1 MPSAAVARYY
11 AYKAT
16 KAVEL
21 YRPIMYLY
29 FAGAG
34 LSFFQ
39 ITVLEAAY
47 NVTTVLG
54 EIPTGYLGDRIGRR
68 DGLIVGTSVIALTL
82 LGLGLAGRLDESR
95 AFPAFLGLYVCW
107 SLGYTFRSG
116 TEDAWLY
123 DSLVG
128 DGRSFSDLRG
138 RGESFA
144 LAAGVVAA
152 VAGGYLAAVDLAY
165 PFFAAAAVTALGAV
179 ILLTVDADDDDPADR
194 TTLSAT
200 LDAVRAAFADRRLR
214 AFLVLYYVLFAATT
228 YLAFIFLQPR
238 IEAVAAGYPL
248 GDVETLLGWYYAAI
262 SLAAAG
268 FTYRAE
274 WIRAVVGLR
283 AWFLVVPLAVG
294 LLLVGQWVLPVSAF
308 LAFVLVRGLSE
319 ATRVF
324 ASQYVNDRID
334 AVGRATTLSA
344 MSMVSGLAV
353 VPFQLGSGLLS
364 DAVSPGAALA
374 AAGVVLFVGT
384 VAVHLLSVPVDG
396 GESGRHWRDW

>member
-29 FAGAG
+29 FASAG

-47 NVTTVLG
+47 SATTVLG
-54 EIPTGYLGDRIGRR
+54 EIPTGYLGDRLGRR
-68 DGLIVGTSVIALTL
+68 DGLVLGTAVIALTL
-82 LGLGLAGRLDESR
+82 LGLGLAGSLADP
-95 AFPAFLGLYVCW
+95 FPAFLALYVCW

-128 DGRSFSDLRG
+128 EGQSFSDLRG

-144 LAAGVVAA
+144 LASGVVAA
-152 VAGGYLAAVDLAY
+152 VAGGYLASVDMAY
-165 PFFAAAAVTALGAV
+165 PFFAAAAVTGLGAL
-179 ILLTVDADDDDPADR
+179 ILLTVDSDRAESGDPADR
-194 TTLSAT
+194 TTLAAS
-200 LDAVRAAFADRRLR
+200 LDAVRAALSDPRLR
-214 AFLVLYYVLFAATT
+214 AFLVLYYVLFSAAT

-238 IEAVAAGYPL
+238 IETVAAGYQL
-248 GDVETLLGWYYAAI
+248 GDVETLLGWYYAGI

-274 WIRAVVGLR
+274 WIRERVGLR
-283 AWFLVVPLAVG
+283 LWFLAVPAAVG
-294 LLLVGQWVLPVSAF
+294 LLLVGQWALPVSAF
-308 LAFVLVRGLSE
+308 VAFVLVRGLSE

-344 MSMVSGLAV
+344 MSMVSGLTV
-353 VPFQLGSGLLS
+353 IPFQLGSGLLS

-374 AAGVVLFVGT
+374 AAGGVLLVGSVV
-384 VAVHLLSVPVDG
+384 VHLVATPVDDEADG
-396 GESGRHWRDW
+396 

>member
-29 FAGAG
+29 FASAG

-39 ITVLEAAY
+39 ITLLEAAY
-47 NVTTVLG
+47 NVATVLG
-54 EIPTGYLGDRIGRR
+54 EIPTGYLGDRLGRR
-68 DGLIVGTSVIALTL
+68 NGLVVGTATITLTL
-82 LGLGLAGRLDESR
+82 LGLGLAGRLTDP
-95 AFPAFLGLYVCW
+95 FPAFLALYVCW

-123 DSLVG
+123 DSLVD

-144 LAAGVVAA
+144 LASGVVAA
-152 VAGGYLAAVDLAY
+152 VAGGYLASVELAY
-165 PFFAAAAVTALGAV
+165 PFYAAAAVTGLGAA
-179 ILLTVDADDDDPADR
+179 ILLTVDDDRAAADDPSDR
-194 TTLSAT
+194 TTLSAS
-200 LDAVRAAFADRRLR
+200 LDAVRAAFSDPRLR
-214 AFLVLYYVLFAATT
+214 AFLVLYYVLFSAAT

-238 IEAVAAGYPL
+238 IETVAAGYQL

-262 SLAAAG
+262 SLAAAA

-274 WIRAVVGLR
+274 WIRERVGLR
-283 AWFLVVPLAVG
+283 AWFLAVPVGVG
-294 LLLVGQWVLPVSAF
+294 LLLVGQWLLPVSAF
-308 LAFVLVRGLSE
+308 VAFVLIRGLSE

-344 MSMVSGLAV
+344 MSMVSGLTV
-353 VPFQLGSGLLS
+353 IPFQLGSGLLS

-374 AAGVVLFVGT
+374 ATGGVLAVG
-384 VAVHLLSVPVDG
+384 AVVVHAASTPVDDRAG
-396 GESGRHWRDW
+396 G

>member
-1 MPSAAVARYY
+1 MASTAVARYY

-29 FAGAG
+29 FASAG

-47 NVTTVLG
+47 NVTTVVG
-54 EIPTGYLGDRIGRR
+54 EIPTGYLGDRLGRR
-68 DGLIVGTSVIALTL
+68 NGLVLGTLVITLTL
-82 LGLGLAGRLDESR
+82 FGLGLAGGLADP
-95 AFPAFLGLYVCW
+95 FPAFLALYVCW

-116 TEDAWLY
+116 TEDAWIY
-123 DSLVG
+123 DSLVD
-128 DGRSFSDLRG
+128 DGQSFSNLRG

-144 LAAGVVAA
+144 LTAGVLAA
-152 VAGGYLAAVDLAY
+152 VAGGYLASVELAY
-165 PFFAAAAVTALGAV
+165 PFFAAAAVTGIGAV
-179 ILLTVDADDDDPADR
+179 ILLTADDDSADAGDPSDR
-194 TTLSAT
+194 TTLAASLET
-200 LDAVRAAFADRRLR
+200 VRAAFADPRLR
-214 AFLVLYYVLFAATT
+214 AFLVLYYVLFSAAT

-274 WIRAVVGLR
+274 WIRKTVGLR
-283 AWFLVVPLAVG
+283 RWFVAVPLGVG

-308 LAFVLVRGLSE
+308 VAFVLIRGLSE

-344 MSMVSGLAV
+344 MSMVSGLSV
-353 VPFQLGSGLLS
+353 IPFQLGSGLLS
-364 DAVSPGAALA
+364 DALSPGIALA
-374 AAGVVLFVGT
+374 AAGGLLVVG
-384 VAVHLLSVPVDG
+384 AAIVHLLSTPVA
-396 GESGRHWRDW
+396 E

>member
-1 MPSAAVARYY
+1 MPTGTVARYY

-29 FAGAG
+29 FASAG

-47 NVTTVLG
+47 NVATVLG
-54 EIPTGYLGDRIGRR
+54 EIPTGYLGDRLGRR
-68 DGLIVGTSVIALTL
+68 NGLVFGTSMIALTL
-82 LGLGLAGRLDESR
+82 AGIGLAGRLAEP
-95 AFPAFLGLYVCW
+95 FPVFLALYVCW

-128 DGRSFSDLRG
+128 EDRSFSDLRG

-144 LAAGVVAA
+144 LASGVVAA
-152 VAGGYLAAVDLAY
+152 VAGGYLASVELAY
-165 PFFAAAAVTALGAV
+165 PFYAAAGVTGLGAL
-179 ILLTVDADDDDPADR
+179 ILLTVDAESAESGDPADR
-194 TTLSAT
+194 TTLAAT
-200 LDAVRAAFADRRLR
+200 LETVRAAFADPRLR
-214 AFLVLYYVLFAATT
+214 AFLVLYYVLFSAAT

-238 IEAVAAGYPL
+238 IETVAAGYQL
-248 GDVETLLGWYYAAI
+248 GDVETLLGWYYAGI

-268 FTYRAE
+268 FTYRAA
-274 WIRAVVGLR
+274 WIRETVGLR
-283 AWFLVVPLAVG
+283 LWFLAVPVAVG
-294 LLLVGQWVLPVSAF
+294 LLLVGQWVLPLSAF
-308 LAFVLVRGLSE
+308 VAFVLVRGLSE

-344 MSMVSGLAV
+344 MSMVSGLTV
-353 VPFQLGSGLLS
+353 IPFQLGSGLLS
-364 DAVSPGAALA
+364 DAASPGIALA
-374 AAGVVLFVGT
+374 AAGGVLVAGT
-384 VAVHLLSVPVDG
+384 AVVHLVGVPVD
-396 GESGRHWRDW
+396 EREATS

>member
-1 MPSAAVARYY
+1 MTSAAVVRYY

-29 FAGAG
+29 FASAG

-47 NVTTVLG
+47 NATTVLG
-54 EIPTGYLGDRIGRR
+54 EIPTGYLGDRLGRR
-68 DGLIVGTSVIALTL
+68 NGLVLGTVVIALTL
-82 LGLGLAGRLDESR
+82 FGIGLADS
-95 AFPAFLGLYVCW
+95 FPAFLLLYICW

-128 DGRSFSDLRG
+128 DDRSFSDLRG

-144 LAAGVVAA
+144 LGSGVVAA
-152 VAGGYLAAVDLAY
+152 VAGGYLASIELAY
-165 PFFAAAAVTALGAV
+165 PFFAAAAVTALGAA
-179 ILLTVDADDDDPADR
+179 ILLTVDTESADAGDPADR

-200 LDAVRAAFADRRLR
+200 VETVRTAFADPRIRS
-214 AFLVLYYVLFAATT
+214 FLVLYYVLFSAVT

-238 IEAVAAGYPL
+238 IETVTVGYSL
-248 GDVETLLGWYYAAI
+248 GDVETLLGWYYGGI

-274 WIRAVVGLR
+274 WIRERVGLR
-283 AWFLVVPLAVG
+283 RWFLAVPIVVG
-294 LLLVGQWVLPVSAF
+294 LLLVGQWLLPLSAF

-319 ATRVF
+319 STRVF

-334 AVGRATTLSA
+334 AIGRATTLSA
-344 MSMVSGLAV
+344 MSMVSGLTV
-353 VPFQLGSGLLS
+353 IPFQLGSGLLS

-374 AAGVVLFVGT
+374 AAGGVLVVGT
-384 VAVHLLSVPVDG
+384 LAVHLVGTPVDAA
-396 GESGRHWRDW
+396 ETTR

>member
-29 FAGAG
+29 FASAG

-54 EIPTGYLGDRIGRR
+54 EIPTGYLGDRLGRR
-68 DGLIVGTSVIALTL
+68 DGLIAGTAMIALTL
-82 LGLGLAGRLDESR
+82 LGLGLADRLAR
-95 AFPAFLGLYVCW
+95 PFPAFLALYVCW

-128 DGRSFSDLRG
+128 DRSFSDVRG
-138 RGESFA
+138 RGESVA
-144 LAAGVVAA
+144 LGSGVVAA

-165 PFFAAAAVTALGAV
+165 PFFAAGAVTGAGAV
-179 ILLTVDADDDDPADR
+179 ILLTVDADGDADPADR
-194 TTLSAT
+194 TTLSAS
-200 LDAVRAAFADRRLR
+200 LDAVRAAFTDHRLR

-238 IEAVAAGYPL
+238 IETVAAGYPL

-283 AWFLVVPLAVG
+283 AWFLAVPLAVG
-294 LLLVGQWVLPVSAF
+294 LLLVGQWLVPVSAF

-374 AAGVVLFVGT
+374 AAGAVLVAGT
-384 VAVHLLSVPVDG
+384 VAVHLLWVPVDD
-396 GESGRHWRDW
+396 GE

>member
-29 FAGAG
+29 FASAG

-47 NVTTVLG
+47 NATTVLG
-54 EIPTGYLGDRIGRR
+54 EVPTGYLGDRLGRR
-68 DGLIVGTSVIALTL
+68 NGLILGTVLITLTL
-82 LGLGLAGRLDESR
+82 LGLGVAGGLSDP
-95 AFPAFLGLYVCW
+95 FPAFLVLYICW

-128 DGRSFSDLRG
+128 KGRSFSDLRG

-144 LAAGVVAA
+144 LASGVVAA
-152 VAGGYLAAVDLAY
+152 VAGGYLAAIELAY
-165 PFFAAAAVTALGAV
+165 PFYAAAAVTGLGAA
-179 ILLTVDADDDDPADR
+179 ILLTVEDDGGDDPADR
-194 TTLSAT
+194 TTLSAS
-200 LDAVRAAFADRRLR
+200 LDAVRAAFADPRLR
-214 AFLVLYYVLFAATT
+214 AFLVLYYVLFSAAT

-238 IEAVAAGYPL
+238 IETVAAGYQL
-248 GDVETLLGWYYAAI
+248 GDVETLLGWYYAGI
-262 SLAAAG
+262 SLAAAA

-274 WIRAVVGLR
+274 WIRETVGLR
-283 AWFLVVPLAVG
+283 LWFVAVPVGVG

-308 LAFVLVRGLSE
+308 VAFVLVRGLSE

-334 AVGRATTLSA
+334 DVGRATTLSA

-353 VPFQLGSGLLS
+353 IPFQLGSGLLS

-374 AAGVVLFVGT
+374 AAGGVLVVGAVLAHV
-384 VAVHLLSVPVDG
+384 VASPVDAEVTG
-396 GESGRHWRDW
+396 

>member
-1 MPSAAVARYY
+1 MTSGAVVRYY

-29 FAGAG
+29 FASAG

-47 NVTTVLG
+47 NATTVLG
-54 EIPTGYLGDRIGRR
+54 EIPTGYLGDRLGRR
-68 DGLIVGTSVIALTL
+68 NGLVLGTAVIALTL
-82 LGLGLAGRLDESR
+82 FGIGLAGRLAEP
-95 AFPAFLGLYVCW
+95 FPVFLALYVCW

-128 DGRSFSDLRG
+128 DDRSFSDLRG

-144 LAAGVVAA
+144 LASGVIAA
-152 VAGGYLAAVDLAY
+152 VAGGYLASVELAY
-165 PFFAAAAVTALGAV
+165 PFFAAAAVTGLGAA
-179 ILLTVDADDDDPADR
+179 ILLTVDSDSAATGDPADR

-200 LDAVRAAFADRRLR
+200 VETVRTAFADPRIR
-214 AFLVLYYVLFAATT
+214 AFLVLYYVLFSAAT

-238 IEAVAAGYPL
+238 IETVAAGYAL
-248 GDVETLLGWYYAAI
+248 GDVETLLGWYYGGI

-274 WIRAVVGLR
+274 WIREQVGLR
-283 AWFLVVPLAVG
+283 RWFLAIPVAVG
-294 LLLVGQWVLPVSAF
+294 LLLVGQWLLPLSAF

-334 AVGRATTLSA
+334 AIGRATTLSA
-344 MSMVSGLAV
+344 MSMVSGLTV
-353 VPFQLGSGLLS
+353 IPFQLGSGLLS

-374 AAGVVLFVGT
+374 AAGGLLVVGT
-384 VAVHLLSVPVDG
+384 VAIHLVARPVDAPDV
-396 GESGRHWRDW
+396 SG